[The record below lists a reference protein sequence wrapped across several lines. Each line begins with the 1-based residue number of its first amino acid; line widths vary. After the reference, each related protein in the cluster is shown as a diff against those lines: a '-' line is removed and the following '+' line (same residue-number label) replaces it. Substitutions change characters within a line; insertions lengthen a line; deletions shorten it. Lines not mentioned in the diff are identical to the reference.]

1 MARKRRGNP
10 VHGWLVVDKPLGVT
24 SAQVVAKARWALS
37 AQKAGHAGTLDPLA
51 TGVLAVAFGEA
62 TKTVPLVQDGAKTYR
77 FAIRLGQATETDD
90 AEGALI
96 AESAARPTDAEIEA
110 ALVAYRGDILQI
122 PPVYSAVKSDG
133 ARAYDLARAGEIPEL
148 APRPLHV
155 ARLALVAR
163 PDADHAEFEMVCGKG
178 GYVRSIGR
186 DIGRD
191 LGCHAHV
198 SMLRRTASG
207 GFDVANAFPMA
218 ELDAVRAGEREAP
231 LLPVEA
237 GLAAVPEIAVTETM
251 AEDLRHGR
259 TTRTVTQENGTVWA
273 SHNGTA
279 VAICDARAGLLSPSR
294 VLLHGHPAL

>member
-1 MARKRRGNP
+1 
-10 VHGWLVVDKPLGVT
+10 
-24 SAQVVAKARWALS
+24 
-37 AQKAGHAGTLDPLA
+37 
-51 TGVLAVAFGEA
+51 
-62 TKTVPLVQDGAKTYR
+62 KTYG

-90 AEGALI
+90 AEGAVI
-96 AESAARPTDAEIEA
+96 AESAARPTDAEIEV
-110 ALVAYRGDILQI
+110 ALAAYRGDILQI

-155 ARLALVAR
+155 SRLELLAR

-198 SMLRRTASG
+198 SMLRRMASG
-207 GFDVANAFPMA
+207 GFDVANALPMA

-237 GLAAVPEIAVTETM
+237 GLASVPEIAVTETM

-259 TTRTVTQENGTVWA
+259 SIRTVTQENGTVWA